1 MIGEDRM
8 HRYYRYDGSLTT
20 PPCYESVVWN
30 VLLEP
35 LKLSIHQLHA
45 FRYLHDD
52 HAKIISNTYR
62 KVQPLGTRKLFR
74 SFHAKDLEEDIKQ
87 RSAFNN
93 NNGQYLKNNM
103 KLIAFGLISFIIIM
117 F

>member
-8 HRYYRYDGSLTT
+8 RRYYRYDGSLTT

-45 FRYLHDD
+45 FRYLHDA
-52 HAKIISNTYR
+52 HSKIIANTYR
-62 KVQPLGTRKLFR
+62 KIQPLGTRKLFR
-74 SFHAKDLEEDIKQ
+74 SFHAKDLQEDIQQ
-87 RSAFNN
+87 RMAFKD

-103 KLIAFGLISFIIIM
+103 KLIIFGLIGLLIISF
-117 F
+117 